1 MPLSNKMDF
10 KKVQSVFF
18 FFMITVF
25 SIAVLYIFRP
35 FFYPMFWAAVIAIMF
50 YPVYL
55 FLERFIKSPKLS
67 SLITVLLVVAVVFL
81 PLFGIG
87 ILLINESA
95 SLYDKLTQTELFG
108 NVQNFTTNL
117 STLPIV
123 GPYLDKAGLQGSAYA
138 TTAAKSVS
146 LFLFTNLK
154 EVTQNSIRFFLLFF
168 VMIYTLFFFLKDGK
182 RMLTKLMHL
191 CPLGDV
197 YEAMLYQRFTSTAR
211 ATLKG
216 TIIIGLVQGTLGGIL
231 FALTGIEGALV
242 WGVLMIL
249 LSLIPG
255 IGSALIWFPAG
266 IIMLAL
272 GNIWQGVT
280 ILAVGMLVISMID
293 NLMRPALVGKDTQ
306 MHPIL
311 ILFSTLGGIAFFG
324 ISGFV
329 IGPVLTALFL
339 AVISIYEHY
348 YKKELQDN

>member
-1 MPLSNKMDF
+1 MPVNNKMDF
-10 KKVQSVFF
+10 KKIQTLFF
-18 FFMITVF
+18 F
-25 SIAVLYIFRP
+25 SIIVIFAISVLYIFQP
-35 FFYPMFWAAVIAIMF
+35 FFYPIFWAAVVAIMF
-50 YPVYL
+50 YPIYI
-55 FLERFIKSPKLS
+55 FFERFVKSPQLS
-67 SLITVLLVVAVVFL
+67 SFLTVLLVIVVVFL
-81 PLFGIG
+81 PLFGVGKLI
-87 ILLINESA
+87 INEA
-95 SLYDKLTQTELFG
+95 ALLYNKLAQTELFG

-117 STLPIV
+117 DSLPII

-138 TTAAKSVS
+138 TTAAKNIS
-146 LFLFTNLK
+146 LFLVDNLK
-154 EVTQNSIRFFLLFF
+154 EITQNSIRFILMFF

-182 RMLTKLMHL
+182 RMLTRLMHL

-216 TIIIGLVQGTLGGIL
+216 TIVIGMLQGTLGGIL
-231 FALTGIEGALV
+231 FAITGIEGALV

-255 IGSALIWFPAG
+255 VGSAIIWLPAG

-280 ILAVGMLVISMID
+280 ILAVGMFVISLVD
-293 NLMRPALVGKDTQ
+293 NLLRPMLVGKDSQ

-311 ILFSTLGGIAFFG
+311 ILFSTLGGIALFG

-339 AVISIYEHY
+339 AVMSIYEHY
-348 YKKELQDN
+348 YKKELQNN